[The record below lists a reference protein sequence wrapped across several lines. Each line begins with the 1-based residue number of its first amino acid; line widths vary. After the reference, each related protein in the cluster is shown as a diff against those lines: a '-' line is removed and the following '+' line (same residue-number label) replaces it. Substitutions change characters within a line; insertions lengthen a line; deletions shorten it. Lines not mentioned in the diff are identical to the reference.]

1 MTSLRTR
8 RISLLVVLY
17 VLCCIPAKA
26 QTPNTINTIVGGGT
40 QPTSPTA
47 AFLGY
52 PFSVVRD
59 SQNNV
64 YISSFTLNAIY
75 KINGQGQLSV
85 YAGTGTAGFS
95 GDGGAAT
102 AAQLDAPEGLALD
115 SGGNLYIA
123 DEYNNRIRRV
133 DSTTGVITT
142 YAGSGNQYNGVGF
155 FGGYSGDSGP
165 ATSALLNQ
173 PTGLAFDHNNNLFI
187 VDGANEVVRMVDNT
201 ASHIITTYA
210 GNGTTGTP
218 GTANGDGGPATSA
231 ELNFYYAIGGVA
243 VDSAGNLYIADAGD
257 SVIRVVD
264 TSASHIITT
273 YAGSPS
279 HPFTFSGDGGPA
291 GSAGLNTPMGVALD
305 STGDLFIADTFNGH
319 VRKVDTTASH
329 IITTAVGDDASCLS
343 YTSGCGD
350 GGAPTSA
357 SLNRPIGVSF
367 DGAGNLF
374 IVDNGTSTVRAVSP
388 APTSIVSTFAGGGSG
403 GLGGPGTGA
412 ILAGPYTIVSDGS
425 GNLYV
430 LDGNSVNRF
439 DATSKTFG
447 EYAGNGVEGVNE
459 GPGNGDNGPAAT
471 ATFFAPFAEAL
482 DASGNLFVGDFRLWV
497 RRVDAV
503 TKTITTIAGTGAT
516 CNPAVTP
523 TCGDGGSAA
532 SATFRNITGL
542 ATDSQGNVYIS
553 DAGLNRI
560 RRINIS
566 TGVITNYAGTGTSG
580 YTGDGGPATSAALNY
595 PYGLA
600 FDSQNNLYVADLV
613 NNVIRK
619 IDNTTEHNITT
630 YAFNGLPTFGGD
642 NGSALSASMEN
653 PYEVAVDTRGNLFVG
668 GGYDNVVR
676 RIDAID
682 QSVTTVAGDVANLD
696 GGFSGDGGPST
707 QALMSNFGVAVDG
720 KENLYIADEGNNRVR
735 SVNLL
740 PGAVVDSSSLPSSF
754 GTLLPGETPL
764 NFGYV
769 EITNS
774 GLDDLV
780 ISNIDLPSG
789 FVFNFQDCSASNT
802 GTSSFTLTPGAN
814 KQCLIEIQFAPGS
827 GAAPGPVSGN
837 FTFSTNDPAN
847 PSFSFPVSGTVAS
860 SSETLTVTLAGTG
873 SGTVETVQTVGE
885 LGSSGGTIQ
894 CPTTCSATLALNQQ
908 VTLAAE
914 STAASSVFSGW
925 TVNGSATTCPGTGVC
940 TVTMSQALNVVATFN
955 TNTAPPPA
963 LTVAGVGN
971 GSGTIT
977 SSPAGINCTVTNG
990 TLSGACTFSSFAVGT
1005 TYVTLTA
1012 TPTGNSSFAGWWQG
1026 CSGQG
1031 LNGAFGP
1038 CQYYLPEA
1046 SVFTAPQVVAV
1057 FSGPPQAFA
1066 PGQVFV
1072 GSSKGMIFVYNPNGA
1087 LAQVLSSGSLSGEIY
1102 GMNFDQAGNLY
1113 AANGN
1118 ASILENGTVEFF
1130 GNDGVGPTTFGSYP
1144 SSTPSDV
1151 LVDASNNVFVGESNG
1166 VNLTLL
1172 EFAGEQN
1179 GSPTAT
1185 FYPAYDG
1192 SGGNLFFD
1200 VLSDNASVLYTTS
1213 GTTVGNFDILNNHQN
1228 PDVVDGLP
1236 ANSAYQV
1243 RGLSDGSVLLAD
1255 VAHVVRLS
1263 ATGTILQIYTPGGT
1277 GIFYALA
1284 LNPDGLSFWTINVA
1298 NGNVYQV
1305 RISDGTI
1312 LNTISTGV
1320 SGTTG
1325 GFVIG
1330 GIAVLGQPQPGA
1342 ADVSVSMTASPSPAS
1357 PDSPITYTITVKN
1370 NGPASAANVV
1380 LTDVFSF
1387 DVEVESSSTSLG
1399 SCSGTN
1405 VDTCVLGTMPSGQSA
1420 TVTIVVLPTLAGTL
1434 LNNVTVTST
1443 TPDLNGANNT
1453 ATSSTPVVSGP
1464 VLTILG
1470 AGNGSGTITD
1480 NLGDIVCVDTAGVL
1494 TGSCSASYSSGTVV
1508 TLTAIANS
1516 GSTFASWGTCAGTGT
1531 CGVTM
1536 NANQSESVTFTASPQ
1551 TFTFSVMESGSGSGK
1566 VTDGTGQIDCVITSG
1581 VVTGSCSGS
1590 YSSGTVVMLAG
1601 SASSGSLF
1609 SGWSGPCS
1617 GTTPCS
1623 VTVTMNGQSV
1633 GAAFAPAPPPPMFTL
1648 TLTELGTGTGS
1659 VADNSGAPGT
1669 ISCSEANGLVT
1680 GTCSASYA
1688 SGTVVVLNENATAPT
1703 TFGGWGGACSSS
1715 GTTMTCS
1722 LTMTASMNATA
1733 NFLPPPASVTL
1744 PFTPGT
1750 NVTQQAVFDC
1760 PNNPNPTPAN
1770 PCTDANAHSMQL
1782 SFPQVNQGFT
1792 LTTLAVEV
1800 PPSQFDGLCEVGN
1813 TVLNDFDCRFATFFN
1828 YGTDANGNTIV
1839 PLCYPYAN
1847 GNCVHYEVFLQGTQP
1862 GTEPDPSSY
1871 TGPVNW
1877 QIGYN
1882 NSTFVPPGPYWTGSQ
1897 PQFYDDPDG
1906 QQAAGTAVGSVCTQP
1921 MTING
1926 VAQNYACQFEFDVT
1940 TFVNLGEPVDPVIG
1954 AKTKQLTDVVIA
1966 FPPNTA
1972 GQLTVTSTPDA
1983 ATVNAG
1989 QPIGFT
1995 IAVSNA
2001 GPGVES
2007 NVTLND
2013 PLPAGV
2019 TWTLSPYSGPGSC
2032 GVAGAAGSQTLTCS
2046 FGSLEAGGNAS
2057 LHVAGGAAGAGT
2069 YINTATVTVSNPT
2082 LMTTQEFLTIAT
2094 ITVQPVSSGF
2104 SSLTVSQT
2112 ITAGTGSINLSG
2124 VIAGP
2129 GPVYPATS
2137 ETISVTING
2146 ATHTAPVGPSGAF
2159 LLAFPTAT
2167 IPASATPYT
2176 ITYSYAGDANLTAVS
2191 DSSTSLTVNALVS
2204 NYTLSLT
2211 EMGTGTGMVTDNK
2224 GQISCSEASG
2234 LVTGSCSGSY
2244 PSGTLVIL
2252 TATFSAPTTFGGWG
2266 GACSSSGTTLTC
2278 SLTMTA
2284 SMNATANFLPP
2295 PASVTLPFTPGTNV
2309 TQQAV
2314 FDCPNNP
2321 NPTPANPCTDANAH
2335 SMQLS
2340 FPQVNQGFTLTTLA
2354 VEVPPSQF
2362 DGLCEV
2368 GNTVLNDF
2376 DCRFA
2381 TFFNYGTDAN
2391 GNTIVPLCYPYA
2403 NGNCVHYEVFLQGTQ
2418 PGTEPDPSSY
2428 TGPVN
2433 WQIGYNNS
2441 TFVPPGPYWTGS
2453 QPQFYDD
2460 PDGQQAAG
2468 TAVGSVCTQPMTI
2481 NGVAQNYACQFEFD
2495 VTTFVNLGEP
2505 VDPVIGAKTKQLTDV
2520 VIAFP
2525 PNTAGQLTVTS
2536 TPDAATVNAGQP
2548 IGFTIAVSNA
2558 GPGVESNV
2566 TLNDPLP
2573 AGVTWT
2579 LSPYSGPG
2587 SCGVAGA
2594 AGSQTL
2600 TCSFGSLEAGGNA
2613 SLHVAGGAAGA
2624 GTYINTATVTVSNP
2638 TLMTTQEFLTIAT
2651 VTAQPVASVTT
2662 LTLATTG
2669 SGATESVTLSAQVSS
2684 GSGTPAGMVAFYDG
2698 TTHLGTAPLNSSG
2711 AASFTVSPVTGGSH
2725 SFTAAYEGSAYFAP
2739 STSSPAPL
2747 VVGVAPP
2754 TIGSRV
2760 GTMSLNAT
2768 TSGQQQYVVTVSL
2781 SNAGNLASTVQ
2792 VTSAA
2797 INGISS
2803 SSIPISAISL
2813 PAYGSSVV
2821 TLDFP
2826 SNAGVPGA
2834 HVVLTVSGTYSALQS
2849 GGSTLKGSWTG
2860 SFRVTLPASS
2870 P

>member
-1 MTSLRTR
+1 MRRLHGKSGLLSEGRTEVTSLKTR
-8 RISLLVVLY
+8 RILLLVIFGS
-17 VLCCIPAKA
+17 LCCIPAEA
-26 QTPNTINTIVGGGT
+26 QTPNTINTIVGGGS

-47 AFLGY
+47 AFIGN
-52 PFSVVRD
+52 PFGVVKD

-64 YISSFTLNAIY
+64 YIASIELNTVY
-75 KINGQGQLSV
+75 KINTQGQLSV
-85 YAGTGTAGFS
+85 CAGTGTAGFS

-123 DEYNNRIRRV
+123 DVYNNRIRRV

-142 YAGSGNQYNGVGF
+142 YAGSGNQYNGVGL

-173 PTGLAFDHNNNLFI
+173 PAGLAFDHNNNLFI

-210 GNGTTGTP
+210 GNGTPGTP
-218 GTANGDGGPATSA
+218 GTANGDGGPAKSA
-231 ELNFYYAIGGVA
+231 ELNFYFAIGGVA

-273 YAGSPS
+273 FAGSPS
-279 HPFTFSGDGGPA
+279 HTFTFSGDGGPA
-291 GSAGLNTPMGVALD
+291 SSAGLDTPMGIALD
-305 STGDLFIADTFNGH
+305 STGDLFIADTFNSH

-329 IITTAVGDDASCLS
+329 IITTAVGGGGECVS

-350 GGAPTSA
+350 GGAPTGA
-357 SLNRPIGVSF
+357 SLNRPIAVSF

-374 IVDNGTSTVRAVSP
+374 IADFGTNTVRVVSP
-388 APTSIVSTFAGGGSG
+388 APTSIVSTFAGSGSG

-412 ILAGPYTIVSDGS
+412 ILANPYSIVSDSS

-439 DATSKTFG
+439 DATSKTIG
-447 EYAGNGVEGVNE
+447 AYAGNGVAGVTR
-459 GPGNGDNGPAAT
+459 GTGNGDGGPAAT
-471 ATFFAPFAEAL
+471 ATFFEPFAEAL
-482 DASGNLFVGDFRLWV
+482 DASGNLYVGDFRLWV

-516 CNPAVTP
+516 CNPAETP
-523 TCGDGGSAA
+523 TCGDGGAAA
-532 SATFRNITGL
+532 SATFVNITGL
-542 ATDSQGNVYIS
+542 ATDSLGNLYIS

-566 TGVITNYAGTGTSG
+566 TGVITNFAGTGAAG
-580 YTGDGGPATSAALNY
+580 NTGDSGPATSAALNY

-600 FDSQNNLYVADLV
+600 FDSQNNLYVADLL

-619 IDNTTEHNITT
+619 IDNTTGHNITT

-642 NGSALSASMEN
+642 GGSALSASMEN

-682 QSVTTVAGDVANLD
+682 QTVVTVAGDITNLD

-707 QALMSNFGVAVDG
+707 QALISNFGVAVDG

-740 PGAVVDSSSLPSSF
+740 PGAVVNSLLPASF
-754 GTLLPGETPL
+754 GALLPGDTTT
-764 NFGYV
+764 FDAGFV
-769 EITNS
+769 TIANS

-780 ISNIDLPSG
+780 ITNITAPPDFTVYFAGGTGEACSG
-789 FVFNFQDCSASNT
+789 NQ
-802 GTSSFTLTPGAN
+802 GQTSTMIPPGALN
-814 KQCLIEIQFAPGS
+814 ECILGVEFLPPAN
-827 GAAPGPVSGN
+827 ATPGPVSGT

-847 PSFSFPVSGTVAS
+847 PSFSFPVSGTVAAS
-860 SSETLTVTLAGTG
+860 PGVTLTVMEAGTG
-873 SGTVETVQTVGE
+873 TGSVFTETTGTIN
-885 LGSSGGTIQ
+885 SSGSPIQ
-894 CPTTCSATLALNQQ
+894 CPTSCTAALALNQQ
-908 VTLAAE
+908 MTLVAE
-914 STAASSVFSGW
+914 ATAAGSVFSGW
-925 TVNGSATTCPGTGVC
+925 TVNGSSTTCPGAGTC
-940 TVTMSQALNVVATFN
+940 TVTMAQALIVVATFN
-955 TNTAPPPA
+955 TSTAPPPP

-990 TLSGACTFSSFAVGT
+990 TLSGTCTFSSFPVGT
-1005 TYVTLTA
+1005 SFVTLTA
-1012 TPTGNSSFAGWWQG
+1012 TPTGTSSFAGWWHG

-1031 LNGAFGP
+1031 LNRAYGP

-1046 SVFTAPQVVAV
+1046 SLFTAPQAVAV
-1057 FSGPPQAFA
+1057 FSGPAQAFA
-1066 PGQVFV
+1066 QGQVFV
-1072 GSSKGMIFVYNPNGA
+1072 GSTNGMIFVYNPNGT
-1087 LAQVLSSGSLSGEIY
+1087 LAQVLSSGNLAGEIY

-1151 LVDASNNVFVGESNG
+1151 LVDPSNNVFVGESNG
-1166 VNLTLL
+1166 QNLTLL

-1179 GSPTAT
+1179 TSPTAT

-1213 GTTVGNFDILNNHQN
+1213 GTALSNFDILNNHQN
-1228 PDVVDGLP
+1228 PDVADGLP

-1255 VAHVVRLS
+1255 VSQVARLS
-1263 ATGTILQIYTPGGT
+1263 PTGAILQTYTPGGT

-1284 LNPDGLSFWTINVA
+1284 LNPDALSFWTINVS

-1305 RISDGTI
+1305 RISDGTV

-1320 SGTTG
+1320 SGMTG

-1342 ADVSVSMTASPSPAS
+1342 ADVSASMMSSPSSAS
-1357 PDSPITYTITVKN
+1357 PDSAITYTITVKN
-1370 NGPASAANVV
+1370 NGPASAANVA
-1380 LTDVFSF
+1380 LTDIFSTE
-1387 DVEVESSSTSLG
+1387 VEVESSMTSLG

-1405 VDTCVLGTMPSGQSA
+1405 VDTCVLGSMPSGQTA
-1420 TVTIVVLPTLAGTL
+1420 TVTIVVLPELTGTL
-1434 LNNVTVTST
+1434 LNTVTVTST

-1453 ATSSTPVVSGP
+1453 ATSSTPIVSGP

-1480 NLGDIVCVDTAGVL
+1480 NQGEIVCVDTAGVL
-1494 TGSCSASYSSGTVV
+1494 TGLCSASYSSGTVV
-1508 TLTAIANS
+1508 TLTAAANS
-1516 GSTFASWGTCAGTGT
+1516 GSSFTSWSTCAGTGT

-1536 NANQSESVTFTASPQ
+1536 NADQSESVTFTASPQ
-1551 TFTFSVMESGSGSGK
+1551 TFTFSVAESGSGSGK
-1566 VTDGTGQIDCVITSG
+1566 VTDGTGQIDCVTTSG
-1581 VVTGSCSGS
+1581 VLSGTCSGS
-1590 YSSGTVVMLAG
+1590 YSSGTVVMLTGA
-1601 SASSGSLF
+1601 SSSGSIF

-1623 VTVTMNGQSV
+1623 VTITTNGQSV

-1648 TLTELGTGTGS
+1648 TVTEMGTGTGS

-1669 ISCSEANGLVT
+1669 INCSEANGLVT

-1688 SGTVVVLNENATAPT
+1688 SGTVVMLTENATAPT

-1715 GTTMTCS
+1715 GTETTCS
-1722 LTMTASMNATA
+1722 VTMSSAQNATA
-1733 NFLPPPASVTL
+1733 NFLPPPASVNL
-1744 PFTPGT
+1744 PFSPGT
-1750 NVTQQAVFDC
+1750 NVTQQAIFDC
-1760 PNNPNPTPAN
+1760 PNNPNPSPGN

-1782 SFPQVNQGFT
+1782 SFPQINQGFT

-1828 YGTDANGNTIV
+1828 YGKDASGNTIV

-1940 TFVNLGEPVDPVIG
+1940 TFVNLAEPVDPVIG
-1954 AKTKQLTDVVIA
+1954 ARTKQLTDVVVA

-2019 TWTLSPYSGPGSC
+2019 TWTLSPYGGPGSC
-2032 GVAGAAGSQTLTCS
+2032 GVAGAAGSQILTCA

-2069 YINTATVTVSNPT
+2069 YINTATITVSNPT

-2094 ITVQPVSSGF
+2094 ISVQPV
-2104 SSLTVSQT
+2104 V
-2112 ITAGTGSINLSG
+2112 
-2124 VIAGP
+2124 
-2129 GPVYPATS
+2129 
-2137 ETISVTING
+2137 
-2146 ATHTAPVGPSGAF
+2146 
-2159 LLAFPTAT
+2159 
-2167 IPASATPYT
+2167 
-2176 ITYSYAGDANLTAVS
+2176 
-2191 DSSTSLTVNALVS
+2191 
-2204 NYTLSLT
+2204 
-2211 EMGTGTGMVTDNK
+2211 
-2224 GQISCSEASG
+2224 
-2234 LVTGSCSGSY
+2234 
-2244 PSGTLVIL
+2244 
-2252 TATFSAPTTFGGWG
+2252 
-2266 GACSSSGTTLTC
+2266 
-2278 SLTMTA
+2278 
-2284 SMNATANFLPP
+2284 
-2295 PASVTLPFTPGTNV
+2295 
-2309 TQQAV
+2309 
-2314 FDCPNNP
+2314 
-2321 NPTPANPCTDANAH
+2321 
-2335 SMQLS
+2335 
-2340 FPQVNQGFTLTTLA
+2340 
-2354 VEVPPSQF
+2354 
-2362 DGLCEV
+2362 
-2368 GNTVLNDF
+2368 
-2376 DCRFA
+2376 
-2381 TFFNYGTDAN
+2381 
-2391 GNTIVPLCYPYA
+2391 
-2403 NGNCVHYEVFLQGTQ
+2403 
-2418 PGTEPDPSSY
+2418 
-2428 TGPVN
+2428 
-2433 WQIGYNNS
+2433 
-2441 TFVPPGPYWTGS
+2441 
-2453 QPQFYDD
+2453 
-2460 PDGQQAAG
+2460 
-2468 TAVGSVCTQPMTI
+2468 
-2481 NGVAQNYACQFEFD
+2481 
-2495 VTTFVNLGEP
+2495 
-2505 VDPVIGAKTKQLTDV
+2505 
-2520 VIAFP
+2520 
-2525 PNTAGQLTVTS
+2525 
-2536 TPDAATVNAGQP
+2536 
-2548 IGFTIAVSNA
+2548 
-2558 GPGVESNV
+2558 
-2566 TLNDPLP
+2566 
-2573 AGVTWT
+2573 
-2579 LSPYSGPG
+2579 
-2587 SCGVAGA
+2587 
-2594 AGSQTL
+2594 
-2600 TCSFGSLEAGGNA
+2600 
-2613 SLHVAGGAAGA
+2613 
-2624 GTYINTATVTVSNP
+2624 
-2638 TLMTTQEFLTIAT
+2638 
-2651 VTAQPVASVTT
+2651 SVTT
-2662 LTLATTG
+2662 LGLATTG

-2684 GSGTPAGMVAFYDG
+2684 VSGTPAGSVAFYDG
-2698 TTHLGTAPLNSSG
+2698 TTQLNMASLNSSG

-2725 SFTAAYEGSAYFAP
+2725 SFTAAYQGSVYFAP
-2739 STSSPAPL
+2739 STSTVANLTVAPIVSIAPITTSPVGISGSASAGYAVNITLMNTGNIPVNSL
-2747 VVGVAPP
+2747 TLAKATLGGVAALTFPA
-2754 TIGSRV
+2754 
-2760 GTMSLNAT
+2760 GTAS
-2768 TSGQQQYVVTVSL
+2768 S
-2781 SNAGNLASTVQ
+2781 NLA
-2792 VTSAA
+2792 
-2797 INGISS
+2797 
-2803 SSIPISAISL
+2803 
-2813 PAYGSSVV
+2813 
-2821 TLDFP
+2821 
-2826 SNAGVPGA
+2826 PGA
-2834 HVVLTVSGTYSALQS
+2834 QLTFSATFSGAVGADGKGEPLSFGGTYSAGSLS
-2849 GGSTLKGSWTG
+2849 GNWAVNLRS
-2860 SFRVTLPASS
+2860 VTLP
-2870 P
+2870 